1 VRKLKPA
8 DGSTRRDLFIRFR
21 TQFVLQDMRYT
32 TLSDGAQALYVW
44 LTAQA
49 LEARREVLNRE
60 YGDVPSLSSVRR
72 RRKPAIAAAL
82 KQLTTGDR
90 PLVEIL
96 PDGKVRVVGI
106 RKVHGKN
113 FGWNEEPQLVDM
125 YHSSGAQGSLKSNT
139 SDTPSLEQER
149 DVLLTSDSVQDVPC
163 RKASTPHTPSA
174 TDNGTARMNDMPSTT
189 TTTDGEAKAT
199 ATLAAF
205 TFETTEKL
213 RPEAARA
220 AEVISGIMGLWDMNG
235 FDDLPGLLRMV
246 GRQLHAGHAQ
256 AVLILARVHSCAGP
270 VELMEDGDLTPGALS
285 WARAQMRVGGPTPKV
300 AEKPVRL
307 GKGA

>member
-1 VRKLKPA
+1 
-8 DGSTRRDLFIRFR
+8 
-21 TQFVLQDMRYT
+21 
-32 TLSDGAQALYVW
+32 
-44 LTAQA
+44 
-49 LEARREVLNRE
+49 
-60 YGDVPSLSSVRR
+60 
-72 RRKPAIAAAL
+72 
-82 KQLTTGDR
+82 
-90 PLVEIL
+90 
-96 PDGKVRVVGI
+96 
-106 RKVHGKN
+106 
-113 FGWNEEPQLVDM
+113 
-125 YHSSGAQGSLKSNT
+125 
-139 SDTPSLEQER
+139 
-149 DVLLTSDSVQDVPC
+149 
-163 RKASTPHTPSA
+163 
-174 TDNGTARMNDMPSTT
+174 MNDMPSTT